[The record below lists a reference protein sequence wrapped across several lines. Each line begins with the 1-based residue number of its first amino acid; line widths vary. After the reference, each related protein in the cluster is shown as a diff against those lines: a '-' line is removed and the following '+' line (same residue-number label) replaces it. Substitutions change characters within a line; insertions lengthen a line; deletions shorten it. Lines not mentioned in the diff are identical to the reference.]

1 MPYQNNTRKLN
12 KLLKYREQSN
22 LTQAELAEKSAVS
35 ERTIQ
40 RIEKGAEPKGHTLK
54 VLAKALGVS
63 EDDLRESKSISET
76 VDYQLA
82 KKISLSSIFGI
93 ILPPINILLPWLI
106 MKNKNQVNEITKQ
119 IVSIQIFY
127 TIISIVCILL
137 SPFISR
143 WFGVPKQL
151 TLILLIASVLINLYV
166 IIRNTIELDKN
177 QKLHIKLNFSFL

>member
-1 MPYQNNTRKLN
+1 VPYQNNTRKLN

-93 ILPPINILLPWLI
+93 ILPPIKCSSEFVDN
-106 MKNKNQVNEITKQ
+106 
-119 IVSIQIFY
+119 
-127 TIISIVCILL
+127 
-137 SPFISR
+137 
-143 WFGVPKQL
+143 
-151 TLILLIASVLINLYV
+151 
-166 IIRNTIELDKN
+166 
-177 QKLHIKLNFSFL
+177 H